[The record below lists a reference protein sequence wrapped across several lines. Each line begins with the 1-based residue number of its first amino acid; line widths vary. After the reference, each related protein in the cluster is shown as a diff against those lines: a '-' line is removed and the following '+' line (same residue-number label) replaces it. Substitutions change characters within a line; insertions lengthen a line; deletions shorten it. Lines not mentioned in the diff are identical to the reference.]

1 MRISLILLVLLAAG
15 AGTVLFRRVGHQ
27 SAAVRDVQRSP
38 DSIVTPV
45 ITVSPIHVFE
55 KSAYTPTLDEHT
67 LVAMEK
73 TWSNISLILMDLSDP
88 LMSHLTEAGLSFTQ
102 YPQQHQKT
110 KTSFLD
116 NATVIESRLSDVS
129 SNIQTLTDHYRNHQ
143 VHFFSKILEAAKALK
158 AAEPRAYQKCLV
170 AGQMEVWAWMGVNF
184 TKRYWDP
191 WVEAHRRSEAARLG
205 LATFEREMLKLES
218 IAQGVQEIKEHLYC
232 LSLAVSRDDCR
243 DCVVEKRDALV
254 ESWRRLFDLGKD

>member
-1 MRISLILLVLLAAG
+1 MAG
-15 AGTVLFRRVGHQ
+15 AGTALFRRVEHQ

-55 KSAYTPTLDEHT
+55 KSAYTSTLDEHT
-67 LVAMEK
+67 LVAMERI
-73 TWSNISLILMDLSDP
+73 WSNISLILMDLSDP
-88 LMSHLTEAGLSFTQ
+88 LMSHLTEAVLSFTQ
-102 YPQQHQKT
+102 YTQQHQKT

-116 NATVIESRLSDVS
+116 NATVIESRLGDVS
-129 SNIQTLTDHYRNHQ
+129 SNIQTLTDHYRRHQ
-143 VHFFSKILEAAKALK
+143 LHFYSKVLEAAEALE
-158 AAEPRAYQKCLV
+158 AAEPRAYQKRLV
-170 AGQMEVWAWMGVNF
+170 AGQMEVWARIGVNF

-191 WVEAHRRSEAARLG
+191 WVEAHRRSEAARSG
-205 LATFEREMLKLES
+205 LATFEGETLKLES
-218 IAQGVQEIKEHLYC
+218 IAQGVWDIKHHLTR

-254 ESWRRLFDLGKD
+254 ESWRRLFDLGRDQGSMGS